1 MRLVSQQ
8 DTFDDFRDF
17 KKLSA
22 RVIHPQQS
30 TKHPCKEM
38 VSINKDDPLLKLFYF
53 YEQLT
58 NTVTSTKWINP

>member
-22 RVIHPQQS
+22 KVIHSPTT

-38 VSINKDDPLLKLFYF
+38 VSNKQLASSAKMILL
-53 YEQLT
+53 
-58 NTVTSTKWINP
+58 S